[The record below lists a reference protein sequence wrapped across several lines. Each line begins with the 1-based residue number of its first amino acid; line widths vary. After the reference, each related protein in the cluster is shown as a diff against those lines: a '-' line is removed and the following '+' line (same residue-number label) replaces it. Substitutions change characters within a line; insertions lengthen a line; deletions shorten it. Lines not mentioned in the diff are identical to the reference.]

1 VVVVVDAELAKIPIL
16 LHLVDHLAELV
27 INKQSSHEEQ
37 RSLIQRR
44 GGLVMQ
50 MAEDLEVQAVE
61 VALVKNPAV

>member
-27 INKQSSHEEQ
+27 TNKQISLEEQ